1 MNNSVCFKVLLVVI
15 TLPNAAHIVTKTNDH
30 YSNFRLK
37 IRPVNEKLTL
47 PVSKIPPTQ
56 RRIGHHIYLAA
67 NKTFETTGRGS

>member
-1 MNNSVCFKVLLVVI
+1 MKLTLSRDYIKASQLRVPLMNNSVCFKVLLVVI
-15 TLPNAAHIVTKTNDH
+15 TLLNAAHIVTKNNDY

-56 RRIGHHIYLAA
+56 KG
-67 NKTFETTGRGS
+67 E